1 MNRKRM
7 PSMSH
12 QGLEPVYGAINVPL
26 AIFWAKPDQEKTCRD
41 LSCQAAADTAAWT
54 EKLTI
59 DERLWLY
66 GKVDTMALYG
76 ERVAILEHQGDWLR
90 VAAVSQRTIQNPL
103 GYPGWIPAGQ
113 IALNDNYLKE
123 QFNLKNVAVTVP
135 KTPLVKNDGLDN
147 PHCFLSYQ
155 TRLPLLDEKDSSLE
169 VRLPD
174 GTCGVLS
181 GHEAKKTSQLSFSG
195 LTIVGEARRFL
206 GLPYLWGGTSGW
218 GFDCSGF
225 MFRLYQSQGIAI
237 PRDAS
242 EQAATGGAVQKENL
256 QPGDLL
262 FFAKD
267 RLAEKIHHVGMYV
280 GNGQMIHSP
289 NSKSVIRIESYEA
302 GIYGEEYWGARRYC

>member
-1 MNRKRM
+1 M
-7 PSMSH
+7 PSMSQ
-12 QGLEPVYGAINVPL
+12 QGLKPVYGAINVPL
-26 AIFWAKPDQEKTCRD
+26 AIFWAKPDQEKTYRE
-41 LSCQAAADTAAWT
+41 LSCQAAADPDAWT
-54 EKLTI
+54 GKLTI
-59 DERLWLY
+59 EERLCLY

-90 VAAVSQRTIQNPL
+90 VAAVSQRTTQNPL

-113 IALNDNYLKE
+113 IALNDNYLEE
-123 QFNLKNVAVTVP
+123 QVLLKNVAVTAP
-135 KTPLVKNDGLDN
+135 KTLLVKKGGLN
-147 PHCFLSYQ
+147 NSRFFLSYQ
-155 TRLPLLDEKDSSLE
+155 TRLPLLDEKDASLE

-174 GTCGVLS
+174 GTRGLLS
-181 GHEAKKTSQLSFSG
+181 GREAKKTSGFSFSG
-195 LTIVGEARRFL
+195 LTIVEEARQFL

-242 EQAATGGAVQKENL
+242 EQAATGLAVQKENL

-267 RLAEKIHHVGMYV
+267 KLAERIHHVGMYI

-289 NSKSVIRIESYEA
+289 NSKSLIRIEAFEA
-302 GIYGEEYWGARRYC
+302 GIYGEEYWGARRY

>member
-1 MNRKRM
+1 
-7 PSMSH
+7 MSH
-12 QGLEPVYGAINVPL
+12 QGLEPMYGAINVPL
-26 AIFWAKPDQEKTCRD
+26 AIFWTKPDQEKTCRE
-41 LSCQAAADTAAWT
+41 LSCQAAADPDAWT
-54 EKLTI
+54 GKLTI

-66 GKVDTMALYG
+66 GKVGTMALYG
-76 ERVAILEHQGDWLR
+76 ERVAILEHQGDWLK
-90 VAAVSQRTIQNPL
+90 VAAVSQRTTQNPL

-113 IALNDNYLKE
+113 IALNDNYLEE
-123 QFNLKNVAVTVP
+123 QVRLKNVAVTAP
-135 KTPLVKNDGLDN
+135 KTLLVKNGGLGN
-147 PHCFLSYQ
+147 SRCFLSYQ
-155 TRLPLLDEKDSSLE
+155 TLLPLLDEKDASLE

-174 GTCGVLS
+174 GTRGVLS
-181 GHEAKKTSQLSFSG
+181 DREAKKTSGFSFSG
-195 LTIVGEARRFL
+195 LTIVEEARRFL

-225 MFRLYQSQGIAI
+225 MFRLYQSQGISI

-242 EQAATGGAVQKENL
+242 EQAAMGGAVQKENL

-267 RLAEKIHHVGMYV
+267 KLAERIHHVGMYV

-302 GIYGEEYWGARRYC
+302 AIYGEEYWGARRYC

>member
-1 MNRKRM
+1 MAHR
-7 PSMSH
+7 
-12 QGLEPVYGAINVPL
+12 GLKSNYGAINVPL
-26 AIFWAKPDQEKTCRD
+26 AIFWAKPDGGRAYQD
-41 LSCQAAADTAAWT
+41 LSHQAAANPAAWT

-59 DERLWLY
+59 DDRLWLY

-90 VAAVSQRTIQNPL
+90 VAAVSQRTTQNPL

-113 IALNDNYLKE
+113 IALNDNYLEE
-123 QFNLKNVAVTVP
+123 QLRLENVAVTAP
-135 KTPLVKNDGLDN
+135 KTLLVKNGGLDN
-147 PHCFLSYQ
+147 PRCFLSYQ
-155 TRLPLLDEKDSSLE
+155 TRLPLLDEKDASLE

-174 GTCGVLS
+174 GTRGVLS
-181 GHEAKKTSQLSFSG
+181 GREAKKSSKLSFSG
-195 LTIVGEARRFL
+195 LTIVEEARRFL
-206 GLPYLWGGTSGW
+206 GLPYLWGGVSGW

-267 RLAEKIHHVGMYV
+267 KLAERIHHVGMYV

-302 GIYGEEYWGARRYC
+302 AIYGEEYWGARRYC